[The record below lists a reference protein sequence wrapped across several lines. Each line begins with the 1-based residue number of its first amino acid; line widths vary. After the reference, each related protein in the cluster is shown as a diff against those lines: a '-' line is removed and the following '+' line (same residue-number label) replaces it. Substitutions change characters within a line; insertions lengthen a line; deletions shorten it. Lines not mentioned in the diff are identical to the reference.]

1 MRVRDAALLLTPLIA
16 LALLASPC
24 AAADVAKGGQLYSR
38 HCAGCH
44 GASGVP
50 VMPGAPN
57 LTRPEAM
64 MRSDGSVAAVIRTGR
79 MSMPGFRGILRDSE
93 VYDVIAFMRTLIR

>member
-1 MRVRDAALLLTPLIA
+1 MRDTALRLSPLIV
-16 LALLASPC
+16 LALIASPC

-44 GASGVP
+44 GANGVP

-79 MSMPGFRGILRDSE
+79 MSMPGFRGILKDSE

>member
-1 MRVRDAALLLTPLIA
+1 MLPALVA
-16 LALLASPC
+16 LALVASPS

-50 VMPGAPN
+50 MMPGAPN

-64 MRSDGSVAAVIRTGR
+64 MRPDGSVAAVIRTGR
-79 MSMPGFRGILRDSE
+79 MSMPGFRGILSDSE
-93 VYDVIAFMRTLIR
+93 VYDVIAFLRTLIR

>member
-1 MRVRDAALLLTPLIA
+1 MRVRDAALPLSPLIA
-16 LALLASPC
+16 LALIASPC

-38 HCAGCH
+38 HCAACH
-44 GASGVP
+44 GANGVP

-79 MSMPGFRGILRDSE
+79 MSMPGFRGILKDSE